1 MLLHFFLRLKSPEEE
16 IRDLKKHLKENW
28 NRAEKFKVH
37 RDSYAIAVII
47 APFLMLIWSN
57 LSGKYIVL
65 DFWIAVL
72 FWFLMISV
80 SAFIGLALEKLRDIK

>member
-1 MLLHFFLRLKSPEEE
+1 MVIKDKPIKSPEEE
-16 IRDLKKHLKENW
+16 IRDLKNHLKENW
-28 NRAEKFKVH
+28 NRAEKFKAH
-37 RDSYAIAVII
+37 RDSYAIAAII
-47 APFLMLIWSN
+47 VPFLMLIWSN

-72 FWFLMISV
+72 FWFLMLSV